1 MHEYELRRSIPLSL
15 GFLDVCYGALPTNE
29 KRIMKAAPISTAL
42 RLATFVILMVC
53 TFSVK
58 VVEPVPD
65 PQSPA
70 NILQNPSNA
79 IPLLTIP
86 GVGGLELTSIDVV

>member
-1 MHEYELRRSIPLSL
+1 MYA
-15 GFLDVCYGALPTNE
+15 YGVLPTNE
-29 KRIMKAAPISTAL
+29 KRIMRTAPISAAL
-42 RLATFVILMVC
+42 RLATFVILIVC
-53 TFSVK
+53 TFSVN

-79 IPLLTIP
+79 IPLLTTP
-86 GVGGLELTSIDVV
+86 GVGGLKLISIDVE